1 MHEGANV
8 KACNEFGNDQMKM
21 FFKHKTQIK
30 VDHKLKNIEIV

>member
-8 KACNEFGNDQMKM
+8 KACNEFGNDWMKM